1 MLLPAEVMMRQ
12 MMCPGGRVSGGVV
25 VSASMAVR
33 ARREAA
39 ARGIVGGWVGWLA
52 GRVVLGLELVS
63 GLMVKL
69 EVGSWRCQD

>member
-25 VSASMAVR
+25 VSVSMAVR

-39 ARGIVGGWVGWLA
+39 ARGIVGGWVGWL
-52 GRVVLGLELVS
+52 
-63 GLMVKL
+63 
-69 EVGSWRCQD
+69 VGG